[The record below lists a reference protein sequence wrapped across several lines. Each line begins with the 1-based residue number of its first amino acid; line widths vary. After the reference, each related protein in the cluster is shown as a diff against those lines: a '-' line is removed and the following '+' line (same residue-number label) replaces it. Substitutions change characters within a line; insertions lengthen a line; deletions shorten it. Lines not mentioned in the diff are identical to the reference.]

1 MTGDYFAMKKSLK
14 FLSSLLTFGICLTL
28 NSNIIAAEKND
39 PENFN
44 FIKSEEVTDSFIY
57 DGSLL
62 LYGGIALISISIA
75 GITFTL
81 LPSRKRLKTRREK
94 QGKKL

>member
-1 MTGDYFAMKKSLK
+1 MKKSFK
-14 FLSSLLTFGICLTL
+14 YLSGLLTFSLCLTL
-28 NSNIIAAEKND
+28 NSNVISAEKND

-44 FIKSEEVTDSFIY
+44 FIKSEEVVDSFIY

-81 LPSRKRLKTRREK
+81 LPSRKKPKTRR
-94 QGKKL
+94 